1 MKIQDQLESWSGKM
15 NTFYKNIIRDMK
27 TTLGKVFSIGVMVGL
42 ATMIIVGLNLT
53 GPSMRKS
60 LDESLKIYKHPDI
73 IVRSTYPMD
82 YEDKILLEN
91 DDDIKDISFIKIIDL
106 ENQDNIIRIK
116 SFDNNFEKIDMV
128 EGQKL
133 KAKDE
138 IILDKALMSTYKIG
152 DYVDFSYINDK
163 QKDTNKLKNTKY
175 KVVGF
180 FNTSQRFL
188 EDMKEISPVGKKE
201 IAGLAFIS
209 EENFE
214 KEKFDEVNI
223 SYKTTEELNKT
234 SNEYKKIVKDKKD
247 AIDKAIL
254 SRPKEVLEKIK
265 TEAND
270 KINKAEGDLSDARE
284 KISETE
290 KELKDAKIKID
301 DGFSKYGTEKAKYH
315 REIENAKA
323 KLSKARNDLIRGQA
337 ELDKAKIDLE
347 NSRNKYNEEIRIN
360 EEKLN
365 DSYRQIKAGQD
376 EISSKKQEIENALS
390 QIDASINESLQ
401 VNDQLPDS
409 NENQADLGLETLD
422 QPQSSSVNLEE
433 EIAKQK
439 APLLAGLEE
448 IKKKEAEL
456 NKALASYNQGK
467 AKFEEEKKSGA
478 AKLDQGLKTVNS
490 KQTEI
495 NRGWTSYYQG
505 SDELEKNRVKGANDL
520 EKAYR
525 DLIKSK
531 ADYEKGLKEFEDKK
545 AESLDDIEE
554 GEEEIKDQKEALLKL
569 TDPEYKVSTIFD
581 NEGLDTYYQ
590 NSLNMDKLSLV
601 FPVFFYMVAMLVTL
615 TTMKRYIEEQRL
627 INGSL
632 KSLGYS
638 NKLIARRFYIYGL
651 IPTLIGSIIGGIL
664 ARFLIAGIIFK
675 AYSTGFSIINMSF
688 TSSLLLII
696 GSVILSASLVA
707 LTVFFT
713 SKETVNE
720 SPARLLQAKA
730 PEKGSQILLEKI
742 RPIWKR
748 LSFMQKITA
757 RNLFRYKSRMFM
769 TLFGVAGCTALI
781 FFGFAMIDSLKDTSA
796 IQQNELFHYQSISIL
811 DQKSDRKAFD
821 DLIAKDKRLEIR
833 NESAS
838 LNRNGTDLDLSI
850 IIPKDMA
857 RFNDFVSL
865 RKNKNNPINLKEAK
879 AVITKNASKKLKLK
893 ENDKIKVEVDKRLI
907 EIEIGEITENY
918 VGDYLYISKDYY
930 EDLTSNKL
938 SVNADYIKGDP
949 DKTTQKLED
958 IDDILAVINTSG
970 AYESM
975 DALLANLNLVIVV
988 ITLVSSVLA
997 SVVLYNITDINVS
1010 ERKRELAT
1018 IKVLGFYPK
1027 EVTAY
1032 IYREIFILSL
1042 IGIGGGYLLGYLMF
1056 RYIIDL
1062 VAPRDIMLSYKL
1074 HPLSFIVS
1082 AAITLILSMIML
1094 IYVHNK
1100 LKNID
1105 MAEAMSS
1112 GE

>member
-1 MKIQDQLESWSGKM
+1 M

-60 LDESLKIYKHPDI
+60 LDESLNIYKHPDI

-82 YEDKILLEN
+82 YEDQILLEN
-91 DDDIKDISFIKIIDL
+91 DNDIKDISFIKIIDL
-106 ENQDNIIRIK
+106 ENQNQIIRIK
-116 SFDNNFEKIDMV
+116 SFDKNFEKIDMV
-128 EGQKL
+128 DGQKL
-133 KAKDE
+133 KAKNE
-138 IILDKALMSTYKIG
+138 IILDKALKSTYKIG

-163 QKDTNKLKNTKY
+163 QKDTNKLRNTKY

-201 IAGLAFIS
+201 ISGLAFIS
-209 EENFE
+209 KENFE
-214 KEKFDEVNI
+214 KEEFDEVNI
-223 SYKTTEELNKT
+223 SYKTTEDLNKT
-234 SNEYKKIVKDKKD
+234 SDEYKQIVKDKKD
-247 AIDKAIL
+247 AIDKVIL

-323 KLSKARNDLIRGQA
+323 KLTKARNDLITGQA
-337 ELDKAKIDLE
+337 ELDKAKLELE
-347 NSRNKYNEEIRIN
+347 NSRNKYDEEIKIN

-365 DSYRQIKAGQD
+365 ESYQKIKAGQD
-376 EISSKKQEIENALS
+376 EISSKRQEIENGLS
-390 QIDASINESLQ
+390 QIDASFKESLQ

-409 NENQADLGLETLD
+409 NENQTELGLDALGQANSD
-422 QPQSSSVNLEE
+422 DFEE

-448 IKKKEAEL
+448 IKKKEVEL
-456 NKALASYNQGK
+456 NKALASYKQGK

-478 AKLDQGLKTVNS
+478 AKLDQALKTVNN

-495 NRGWTSYYQG
+495 SRGWTSYYQG
-505 SDELEKNRVKGANDL
+505 LDELEKNRVKGANEL
-520 EKAYR
+520 EKAYK

-545 AESLDDIEE
+545 SESLDDIEE
-554 GEEEIKDQKEALLKL
+554 GEEEIKDQKETLLKL
-569 TDPEYKVSTIFD
+569 TDPEYNVSTIFD
-581 NEGLDTYYQ
+581 NEGIDTYYQ

-664 ARFLIAGIIFK
+664 ARYLIAGIIFK

-742 RPIWKR
+742 KPIWKR

-796 IQQNELFHYQSISIL
+796 IQQNELFHYQSKAIL
-811 DQKSDRKAFD
+811 DQKSDRKIFD
-821 DLIAKDKRLEIR
+821 DLIEKDKRLEIR

-865 RKNKNNPINLKEAK
+865 RKNINNPINLKEAK

-893 ENDKIKVEVDKRLI
+893 ENDKIKVEVDKKLI
-907 EIEIGEITENY
+907 EIEIGSITENY

-958 IDDILAVINTSG
+958 CDEVLAVINTSG

>member
-1 MKIQDQLESWSGKM
+1 M

-60 LDESLKIYKHPDI
+60 LDESLNIYKHPDI

-82 YEDKILLEN
+82 YEDQILLEN
-91 DDDIKDISFIKIIDL
+91 DNDIKDISFIKIIDL
-106 ENQDNIIRIK
+106 ENQNQIIRIK
-116 SFDNNFEKIDMV
+116 SFDKNFEKIDMV
-128 EGQKL
+128 DGQKL
-133 KAKDE
+133 KAKNE
-138 IILDKALMSTYKIG
+138 IILDKALKSTYKIG

-214 KEKFDEVNI
+214 KEEFDEVNI

-247 AIDKAIL
+247 TIDKAIL

-284 KISETE
+284 KISDTE
-290 KELKDAKIKID
+290 KDLKDAKIKID
-301 DGFSKYGTEKAKYH
+301 DGFSKYETEKAKYH
-315 REIENAKA
+315 REIENAKS
-323 KLSKARNDLIRGQA
+323 KLTKARNDLITGQA
-337 ELDKAKIDLE
+337 ELDKAKLELE
-347 NSRNKYNEEIRIN
+347 NSRNKYDEEIKIN

-365 DSYRQIKAGQD
+365 ESYQQIKAGQD
-376 EISSKKQEIENALS
+376 EISSKRQEIENGLS
-390 QIDASINESLQ
+390 QIDASFKESLQ
-401 VNDQLPDS
+401 VNGQLPDS
-409 NENQADLGLETLD
+409 NENQTELGLDTLGLANSD
-422 QPQSSSVNLEE
+422 DFEE

-456 NKALASYNQGK
+456 NRSLATYNQGK

-478 AKLDQGLKTVNS
+478 AKLDQAQKTVNS

-505 SDELEKNRVKGANDL
+505 LDELEKNRVKGANEL
-520 EKAYR
+520 EKAYK

-554 GEEEIKDQKEALLKL
+554 GEEKIKDQKETLLKL

-581 NEGLDTYYQ
+581 NEGIDTYYQ

-664 ARFLIAGIIFK
+664 ARYLIAGIIFK

-730 PEKGSQILLEKI
+730 PEKGSKILLEKI

-796 IQQNELFHYQSISIL
+796 IQQNELFHYQSIAIL

-821 DLIAKDKRLEIR
+821 DLIEKDKRLEIR

-865 RKNKNNPINLKEAK
+865 RKNINNPINLKEAK

-893 ENDKIKVEVDKRLI
+893 ENDKIKVEIDKKLI
-907 EIEIGEITENY
+907 EIEIGAITENY

-949 DKTTQKLED
+949 DKITQKLED
-958 IDDILAVINTSG
+958 IDDILAVINTSR

-1074 HPLSFIVS
+1074 HPISFIVS

>member
-1 MKIQDQLESWSGKM
+1 M
-15 NTFYKNIIRDMK
+15 NTYYKNIIRDMK

-60 LDESLKIYKHPDI
+60 LNESLNIYKHPDI

-82 YEDKILLEN
+82 YEDQILLEN

-116 SFDNNFEKIDMV
+116 SFDDNFEKIDMV

-138 IILDKALMSTYKIG
+138 IILDKALESTYKIG
-152 DYVDFSYINDK
+152 DYIDFSYINDK
-163 QKDTNKLKNTKY
+163 QEDTNKLKNTKY

-201 IAGLAFIS
+201 IAGLAFVS
-209 EENFE
+209 KENFE
-214 KEKFDEVNI
+214 KEEFDEVNI
-223 SYKTTEELNKT
+223 SYKTTEDLNKT
-234 SNEYKKIVKDKKD
+234 SDEYKQIVKDKKD
-247 AIDKAIL
+247 AIDKIIL

-284 KISETE
+284 KISDTE
-290 KELKDAKIKID
+290 KELNDAKIKID
-301 DGFSKYGTEKAKYH
+301 DGFNKYESEKAKYY
-315 REIENAKA
+315 REIEDAKS
-323 KLSKARNDLIRGQA
+323 KLNKARNDLVNGQA
-337 ELDKAKIDLE
+337 DLDKAKLDLE
-347 NSRNKYNEEIRIN
+347 NSRNKYNEEIKIN

-365 DSYRQIKAGQD
+365 ESYQRIKSGQE
-376 EISSKKQEIENALS
+376 EIASKKQEIENGLK
-390 QIDASINESLQ
+390 QIDSSFKQNL
-401 VNDQLPDS
+401 DS
-409 NENQADLGLETLD
+409 SN
-422 QPQSSSVNLEE
+422 QSSELNEISSDLNSDGLGEE
-433 EIAKQK
+433 YNVIEDEIAKQK

-456 NKALASYNQGK
+456 NQALASYNQGK

-505 SDELEKNRVKGANDL
+505 LDELERNRVKGANDL
-520 EKAYR
+520 EKAYK

-545 AESLDDIEE
+545 SESLDDIEE
-554 GEEEIKDQKEALLKL
+554 GEEEIKDQKETLLKL
-569 TDPEYKVSTIFD
+569 TDPEYEVTTIFD
-581 NEGLDTYYQ
+581 NEGIDTYYQ

-651 IPTLIGSIIGGIL
+651 IPTLIGSVIGGIL

-675 AYSTGFSIINMSF
+675 AYSTGFSIINMNF
-688 TSSLLLII
+688 TSSILLII

-796 IQQNELFHYQSISIL
+796 IQQNELFHYQSIAIL

-821 DLIAKDKRLEIR
+821 DLIEKDKRLEIR

-838 LNRNGTDLDLSI
+838 LNRNGTDIDLSI
-850 IIPKDMA
+850 IIPKDMD
-857 RFNDFVSL
+857 RFKDFVSL
-865 RKNKNNPINLKEAK
+865 RKNKNNPINLNEAK

-893 ENDKIKVEVDKRLI
+893 ENDKIRVEVDKKTI
-907 EIEIGEITENY
+907 EIEIGAITENY

-938 SVNADYIKGDP
+938 RVNADYIKGDP
-949 DKTTQKLED
+949 DKTIQKLED
-958 IDDILAVINTSG
+958 RDDVLAVINTSG

-1042 IGIGGGYLLGYLMF
+1042 LGIGGGYLLGYLMF

>member
-1 MKIQDQLESWSGKM
+1 M

-60 LDESLKIYKHPDI
+60 LDESLNIYKHPDI

-82 YEDKILLEN
+82 YEDQILLEN

-116 SFDNNFEKIDMV
+116 SFDKNFEKIDMV
-128 EGQKL
+128 DGQKL
-133 KAKDE
+133 KAKNE
-138 IILDKALMSTYKIG
+138 IILDKALKSTYKIG

-214 KEKFDEVNI
+214 KEEFDEVNI

-247 AIDKAIL
+247 TIDKAIL

-284 KISETE
+284 KISDTE
-290 KELKDAKIKID
+290 KDLKDAKIKID

-323 KLSKARNDLIRGQA
+323 KLSKARNDLITGQA
-337 ELDKAKIDLE
+337 ELDKAKLELE
-347 NSRNKYNEEIRIN
+347 NSKNKYDEEIKIN

-365 DSYRQIKAGQD
+365 ESYQKIKAGQD
-376 EISSKKQEIENALS
+376 EISSKRQEIENGLS
-390 QIDASINESLQ
+390 QIDASFKESLQ
-401 VNDQLPDS
+401 VNGQLPDS
-409 NENQADLGLETLD
+409 NENQTELGLDTLGLANSD
-422 QPQSSSVNLEE
+422 DFEE

-439 APLLAGLEE
+439 VPLLAGLEE

-456 NKALASYNQGK
+456 NRSLATYNQGK

-478 AKLDQGLKTVNS
+478 AKLDQAQKTVNS

-505 SDELEKNRVKGANDL
+505 LDELEKNRVKGANEL
-520 EKAYR
+520 EKAYK

-554 GEEEIKDQKEALLKL
+554 GEEKIKDQKETLLKL

-581 NEGLDTYYQ
+581 NEGIDTYYQ

-664 ARFLIAGIIFK
+664 ARYLIAGIIFK

-730 PEKGSQILLEKI
+730 PEKGSKILLEKI

-796 IQQNELFHYQSISIL
+796 IQQNELFHYQSIAIL

-821 DLIAKDKRLEIR
+821 DLIEKDKRLEIR

-865 RKNKNNPINLKEAK
+865 RKNKSNPINLKEAK

-893 ENDKIKVEVDKRLI
+893 ENDKIKVEVDKKLI
-907 EIEIGEITENY
+907 EIEIGAITENY

-949 DKTTQKLED
+949 DKITQKLED
-958 IDDILAVINTSG
+958 IDDILAVINTSR

-997 SVVLYNITDINVS
+997 SVVLYNITDINVG

-1074 HPLSFIVS
+1074 HPISFIVS

>member
-1 MKIQDQLESWSGKM
+1 M

-60 LDESLKIYKHPDI
+60 LDESLNIYKHPDI

-82 YEDKILLEN
+82 YEDQILLEN

-116 SFDNNFEKIDMV
+116 SFDKNFEKIDMV
-128 EGQKL
+128 DGQKL
-133 KAKDE
+133 KAKNE
-138 IILDKALMSTYKIG
+138 IILDKALKSTYKIG

-214 KEKFDEVNI
+214 KEEFDEVNI

-247 AIDKAIL
+247 TIDKAIL

-284 KISETE
+284 KISDTE
-290 KELKDAKIKID
+290 KDLKDAKIKID
-301 DGFSKYGTEKAKYH
+301 DGFSKYETEKAKYH
-315 REIENAKA
+315 REIENAKS
-323 KLSKARNDLIRGQA
+323 KLTKARNDLITGQA
-337 ELDKAKIDLE
+337 ELDKAKLELE
-347 NSRNKYNEEIRIN
+347 NSRNKYDEEIKIN

-365 DSYRQIKAGQD
+365 ESYQQIKAGQD
-376 EISSKKQEIENALS
+376 EISSKRQEIENGLS
-390 QIDASINESLQ
+390 QIDASFKESLQ
-401 VNDQLPDS
+401 VNGQLPDS
-409 NENQADLGLETLD
+409 NENQTELGLDTLGLANSD
-422 QPQSSSVNLEE
+422 DFEE

-456 NKALASYNQGK
+456 NRSLATYNQGK

-478 AKLDQGLKTVNS
+478 AKLDQAQKTVNS

-505 SDELEKNRVKGANDL
+505 LDELEKNRVKGANEL
-520 EKAYR
+520 EKAYK

-554 GEEEIKDQKEALLKL
+554 GEEKIKDQKETLLKL

-581 NEGLDTYYQ
+581 NEGIDTYYQ

-664 ARFLIAGIIFK
+664 ARYLIAGIIFK

-730 PEKGSQILLEKI
+730 PEKGSKILLEKI
-742 RPIWKR
+742 RPIWKS

-796 IQQNELFHYQSISIL
+796 IQQNELFHYQSIAIL

-821 DLIAKDKRLEIR
+821 DLIEKDKRLEIR

-838 LNRNGTDLDLSI
+838 LNRTGTDLDLSI

-857 RFNDFVSL
+857 RFKDFVSL
-865 RKNKNNPINLKEAK
+865 RKNKNNPINLNEAK

-893 ENDKIKVEVDKRLI
+893 ENDKIRVEVDKKTI
-907 EIEIGEITENY
+907 EIEIGAITENY

-938 SVNADYIKGDP
+938 RVNADYIKGAP
-949 DKTTQKLED
+949 DKTIQKLED
-958 IDDILAVINTSG
+958 RDDVLAVINTSG

-1042 IGIGGGYLLGYLMF
+1042 LGIGGGYLLGYLMF

>member
-1 MKIQDQLESWSGKM
+1 
-15 NTFYKNIIRDMK
+15 MK

-60 LDESLKIYKHPDI
+60 LDESLNIYKHPDI

-82 YEDKILLEN
+82 YEDQILLEN
-91 DDDIKDISFIKIIDL
+91 DNDIKDISFIKIIDL
-106 ENQDNIIRIK
+106 ENQNQIIRIK
-116 SFDNNFEKIDMV
+116 SFDKNFEKIDMV
-128 EGQKL
+128 DGQKL
-133 KAKDE
+133 KAKNE
-138 IILDKALMSTYKIG
+138 IILDKALKSTYKIG

-214 KEKFDEVNI
+214 KEEFDEVNI

-247 AIDKAIL
+247 TIDKAIL

-284 KISETE
+284 KISDTE
-290 KELKDAKIKID
+290 KDLKDAKIKID
-301 DGFSKYGTEKAKYH
+301 DGFSKYETEKAKYH
-315 REIENAKA
+315 REIENAKS
-323 KLSKARNDLIRGQA
+323 KLTKARNDLITGQA
-337 ELDKAKIDLE
+337 ELDKAKLELE
-347 NSRNKYNEEIRIN
+347 NSRNKYDEEIKIN

-365 DSYRQIKAGQD
+365 ESYQQIKAGQD
-376 EISSKKQEIENALS
+376 EISSKRQEIENGLS
-390 QIDASINESLQ
+390 QIDASFKESLQ
-401 VNDQLPDS
+401 VNGQLPDS
-409 NENQADLGLETLD
+409 NENQTELGLDTLGLANSD
-422 QPQSSSVNLEE
+422 DFEE

-456 NKALASYNQGK
+456 NRSLATYNQGK

-478 AKLDQGLKTVNS
+478 AKLDQAQKTVNS

-505 SDELEKNRVKGANDL
+505 LDELEKNRVKGANEL
-520 EKAYR
+520 EKAYK

-554 GEEEIKDQKEALLKL
+554 GEEKIKDQKETLLKL

-581 NEGLDTYYQ
+581 NEGIDTYYQ

-664 ARFLIAGIIFK
+664 ARYLIAGIIFK

-730 PEKGSQILLEKI
+730 PEKGSKILLEKI

-796 IQQNELFHYQSISIL
+796 IQQNELFHYQSIAIL

-821 DLIAKDKRLEIR
+821 DLIEKDKRLEIR

-865 RKNKNNPINLKEAK
+865 RKNINNPINLKEAK

-893 ENDKIKVEVDKRLI
+893 ENDKIKVEIDKKLI
-907 EIEIGEITENY
+907 EIEIGAITENY

-949 DKTTQKLED
+949 DKITQKLED
-958 IDDILAVINTSG
+958 IDDILAVINTSR

-1074 HPLSFIVS
+1074 HPISFIVS

>member
-1 MKIQDQLESWSGKM
+1 MKIQDQLENWSGKM
-15 NTFYKNIIRDMK
+15 NTYYKNILRDMK

-60 LDESLKIYKHPDI
+60 LDESLNIYKHPDI

-82 YEDKILLEN
+82 YEDQILLEN

-106 ENQDNIIRIK
+106 ENKDQIIRIK
-116 SFDNNFEKIDMV
+116 SFDDNFEKIAMV

-133 KAKDE
+133 KANDE
-138 IILDKALMSTYKIG
+138 IILDKALESTYKIG
-152 DYVDFSYINDK
+152 DYIDFSYINDK
-163 QKDTNKLKNTKY
+163 QEDTNKLKNIKY

-201 IAGLAFIS
+201 IAGLAFVS
-209 EENFE
+209 KENFE
-214 KEKFDEVNI
+214 KEEFDEVNI
-223 SYKTTEELNKT
+223 SYKTTEDLNKT
-234 SNEYKKIVKDKKD
+234 SDEYKKIVKDKKD
-247 AIDKAIL
+247 AIDKVIL
-254 SRPKEVLEKIK
+254 SRPKEVLDKIK

-284 KISETE
+284 KISDTE
-290 KELKDAKIKID
+290 KELNDAKIKID
-301 DGFSKYGTEKAKYH
+301 DGFNKYETEKSKYY
-315 REIENAKA
+315 REIENAKS
-323 KLSKARNDLIRGQA
+323 KLTKARNDLITGQA
-337 ELDKAKIDLE
+337 ELDKAKLELE
-347 NSRNKYNEEIRIN
+347 NSRNKYDEEIKIN

-365 DSYRQIKAGQD
+365 ESYQQIKAGQD
-376 EISSKKQEIENALS
+376 EISSKRQEIENGLS
-390 QIDASINESLQ
+390 QIDASFKESLQ
-401 VNDQLPDS
+401 VNGQLPDS
-409 NENQADLGLETLD
+409 NENQTELGLDTLGLANSD
-422 QPQSSSVNLEE
+422 DFEE

-456 NKALASYNQGK
+456 NRSLATYNQGK

-478 AKLDQGLKTVNS
+478 AKLDQAQKTVNS

-505 SDELEKNRVKGANDL
+505 LDELEKNRVKGANEL
-520 EKAYR
+520 EKAYK

-554 GEEEIKDQKEALLKL
+554 GEEKIKDQKETLLKL

-581 NEGLDTYYQ
+581 NEGIDTYYQ

-664 ARFLIAGIIFK
+664 ARYLIAGIIFK

-730 PEKGSQILLEKI
+730 PEKGSKILLEKI
-742 RPIWKR
+742 RPIWKS

-796 IQQNELFHYQSISIL
+796 IQQNELFHYQSIAIL

-821 DLIAKDKRLEIR
+821 DLIEKDKRLEIR

-838 LNRNGTDLDLSI
+838 LNRTGTDLDLSI

-865 RKNKNNPINLKEAK
+865 RKNKSNPINLKEAK

-893 ENDKIKVEVDKRLI
+893 ENDKIKVEVDKKLI
-907 EIEIGEITENY
+907 EIEIGAITENY

-949 DKTTQKLED
+949 DKITQKLED
-958 IDDILAVINTSG
+958 IDDILAVINTSR

-1074 HPLSFIVS
+1074 HPISFIVS

>member
-1 MKIQDQLESWSGKM
+1 M

-60 LDESLKIYKHPDI
+60 LDESLNIYKHPDI

-82 YEDKILLEN
+82 YEDQILLEN

-116 SFDNNFEKIDMV
+116 SFDKNFEKIDMV
-128 EGQKL
+128 DGQKL
-133 KAKDE
+133 KAKNE
-138 IILDKALMSTYKIG
+138 IILDKALKSTYKIG

-214 KEKFDEVNI
+214 KEEFDEVNI

-247 AIDKAIL
+247 TIDKAIL

-284 KISETE
+284 KISDTE
-290 KELKDAKIKID
+290 KDLKDAKIKID

-323 KLSKARNDLIRGQA
+323 KLSKARNDLITGQA
-337 ELDKAKIDLE
+337 ELDKAKLELE
-347 NSRNKYNEEIRIN
+347 NSKNKYDEEIKIN

-365 DSYRQIKAGQD
+365 ESYQKIKAGQD
-376 EISSKKQEIENALS
+376 EISSKRQEIENGLS
-390 QIDASINESLQ
+390 QIDASFKESLQ
-401 VNDQLPDS
+401 VNGQLPDS
-409 NENQADLGLETLD
+409 NENQTELGLDTLGLANSD
-422 QPQSSSVNLEE
+422 DFEE

-439 APLLAGLEE
+439 VPLLAGLEE

-456 NKALASYNQGK
+456 NRSLATYNQGK

-478 AKLDQGLKTVNS
+478 AKLDQAQKTVNS

-505 SDELEKNRVKGANDL
+505 LDELEKNRVKGANEL
-520 EKAYR
+520 EKAYK

-554 GEEEIKDQKEALLKL
+554 GEENIKDQKETLLKL

-581 NEGLDTYYQ
+581 NEGIDTYYQ

-664 ARFLIAGIIFK
+664 ARYLIAGIIFK

-730 PEKGSQILLEKI
+730 PEKGSKILLEKI

-796 IQQNELFHYQSISIL
+796 IQQNELFHYQSIAIL

-821 DLIAKDKRLEIR
+821 DLIEKDKRLEIR

-865 RKNKNNPINLKEAK
+865 RKNKSNPINLKEAK

-893 ENDKIKVEVDKRLI
+893 ENDKIKVEVDKKLI
-907 EIEIGEITENY
+907 EIEIGAITENY

-938 SVNADYIKGDP
+938 RVNADYIKGDP
-949 DKTTQKLED
+949 DKITQKLED
-958 IDDILAVINTSG
+958 IDDILAVINTSR

-1074 HPLSFIVS
+1074 HPISFIVS

>member
-1 MKIQDQLESWSGKM
+1 M

-60 LDESLKIYKHPDI
+60 LDESLNIYKHPDI

-82 YEDKILLEN
+82 YEDQILLEN

-116 SFDNNFEKIDMV
+116 SFDKNFEKIDMV
-128 EGQKL
+128 DGQKL
-133 KAKDE
+133 KAKNE
-138 IILDKALMSTYKIG
+138 IILDKALKSTYKIG

-214 KEKFDEVNI
+214 KEEFDEVNI

-247 AIDKAIL
+247 TIDKAIL

-284 KISETE
+284 KISDTE
-290 KELKDAKIKID
+290 KDLKDAKIKID
-301 DGFSKYGTEKAKYH
+301 DGFSKYETEKAKYH

-323 KLSKARNDLIRGQA
+323 KLSKARNDLITGQA
-337 ELDKAKIDLE
+337 ELDKAKLELE
-347 NSRNKYNEEIRIN
+347 NSRNKYNEEIKIN

-365 DSYRQIKAGQD
+365 ESYQQIKAGQD
-376 EISSKKQEIENALS
+376 EISSKRQEIENGLS
-390 QIDASINESLQ
+390 QIDASFKESLQ
-401 VNDQLPDS
+401 VNGQLPDS
-409 NENQADLGLETLD
+409 NENQTELGLDTLGLANSD
-422 QPQSSSVNLEE
+422 DFEG

-456 NKALASYNQGK
+456 NRSLATYNQGK

-478 AKLDQGLKTVNS
+478 AKLDQAQKTVNS

-505 SDELEKNRVKGANDL
+505 LDELEKNRIKGANEL
-520 EKAYR
+520 EKAYK

-554 GEEEIKDQKEALLKL
+554 GEEEIKDQKETLLKL

-581 NEGLDTYYQ
+581 NEGIDTYYQ

-664 ARFLIAGIIFK
+664 ARYLIAGIIFK

-730 PEKGSQILLEKI
+730 PEKGSKILLEKI
-742 RPIWKR
+742 RPIWKS

-796 IQQNELFHYQSISIL
+796 IQQNELFHYQSIAIL

-821 DLIAKDKRLEIR
+821 DLIEKDKRLEIR

-838 LNRNGTDLDLSI
+838 LNRTGTDLDLSI

-865 RKNKNNPINLKEAK
+865 RKNKSNPINLKEAK

-893 ENDKIKVEVDKRLI
+893 ENDKIKVEVDKKLI
-907 EIEIGEITENY
+907 EIEIGAITENY

-949 DKTTQKLED
+949 DKITQKLED
-958 IDDILAVINTSG
+958 IDDILAVINTSR

>member
-1 MKIQDQLESWSGKM
+1 M

-60 LDESLKIYKHPDI
+60 LDESLNIYKHPDL

-82 YEDKILLEN
+82 YEDQILLEN

-116 SFDNNFEKIDMV
+116 SFDKNFEKIDMV
-128 EGQKL
+128 DGQKL
-133 KAKDE
+133 KAKNE
-138 IILDKALMSTYKIG
+138 IILDKALKSTYKIG

-214 KEKFDEVNI
+214 KEEFDEVNI

-247 AIDKAIL
+247 TIDKAIL

-284 KISETE
+284 KISDTE
-290 KELKDAKIKID
+290 KDLKDAKIKID
-301 DGFSKYGTEKAKYH
+301 DGFSKYETEKAKYH
-315 REIENAKA
+315 REIENAKS
-323 KLSKARNDLIRGQA
+323 KLTKARNDLITGQA
-337 ELDKAKIDLE
+337 ELDKAKLELE
-347 NSRNKYNEEIRIN
+347 NSRNKYDEEIKIN

-365 DSYRQIKAGQD
+365 ESYQQIKAGQD
-376 EISSKKQEIENALS
+376 EISSKRQEIENGLS
-390 QIDASINESLQ
+390 QIDASFKESLQ
-401 VNDQLPDS
+401 VNGQLPDS
-409 NENQADLGLETLD
+409 NENQTELGLDTLGLANSD
-422 QPQSSSVNLEE
+422 DFEE

-456 NKALASYNQGK
+456 NRSLATYNQGK

-478 AKLDQGLKTVNS
+478 AKLDQAQKTVNS

-505 SDELEKNRVKGANDL
+505 LDELEKNRVKGANEL
-520 EKAYR
+520 EKAYK

-554 GEEEIKDQKEALLKL
+554 GEEKIKDQKETLLKL

-581 NEGLDTYYQ
+581 NEGIDTYYQ

-664 ARFLIAGIIFK
+664 ARYLIAGIIFK

-730 PEKGSQILLEKI
+730 PEKGSKILLEKI
-742 RPIWKR
+742 RPIWKS

-796 IQQNELFHYQSISIL
+796 IQQNELFHYQSIAIL

-821 DLIAKDKRLEIR
+821 DLIEKDKRLEIR

-838 LNRNGTDLDLSI
+838 LNRTGTDLDLSI

-865 RKNKNNPINLKEAK
+865 RKNINNPINLKEAK
-879 AVITKNASKKLKLK
+879 AVITKNASKKLRLK
-893 ENDKIKVEVDKRLI
+893 ENDKIKVEVDKKLI
-907 EIEIGEITENY
+907 EIEIGAITENY

-938 SVNADYIKGDP
+938 TVNADYIKGDP

-958 IDDILAVINTSG
+958 CDEVLAVINTSG

>member
-1 MKIQDQLESWSGKM
+1 M

-60 LDESLKIYKHPDI
+60 LDESLNIYKHPDI

-82 YEDKILLEN
+82 YEDQILLEN

-116 SFDNNFEKIDMV
+116 SFDKNFEKIDMV
-128 EGQKL
+128 DGQKL
-133 KAKDE
+133 KAKNE
-138 IILDKALMSTYKIG
+138 IILDKALKSTYKIG

-214 KEKFDEVNI
+214 KEEFDEVNI

-247 AIDKAIL
+247 TIDKAIL

-284 KISETE
+284 KISDTE
-290 KELKDAKIKID
+290 KDLKDAKIKID
-301 DGFSKYGTEKAKYH
+301 DGFSKYETEKAKYH
-315 REIENAKA
+315 REIENAKS
-323 KLSKARNDLIRGQA
+323 KLTKARNDLITGQA
-337 ELDKAKIDLE
+337 ELDKAKLELE
-347 NSRNKYNEEIRIN
+347 NSRNKYDEEIKIN

-365 DSYRQIKAGQD
+365 ESYQQIKAGQD
-376 EISSKKQEIENALS
+376 EISSKRQEIENGLS
-390 QIDASINESLQ
+390 QIDASFKESLQ
-401 VNDQLPDS
+401 VNGQLPDS
-409 NENQADLGLETLD
+409 NENQTELGLDTLGLANSD
-422 QPQSSSVNLEE
+422 DFEE

-456 NKALASYNQGK
+456 NRSLATYNQGK

-478 AKLDQGLKTVNS
+478 AKLDQAQKTVNS

-505 SDELEKNRVKGANDL
+505 LDELEKNRVKGANEL
-520 EKAYR
+520 EKAYK

-554 GEEEIKDQKEALLKL
+554 GEEKIKDQKETLLKL

-581 NEGLDTYYQ
+581 NEGIDTYYQ

-664 ARFLIAGIIFK
+664 ARYLIAGIIFK

-730 PEKGSQILLEKI
+730 PEKGSKILLEKI
-742 RPIWKR
+742 RPIWKS

-796 IQQNELFHYQSISIL
+796 IQQNELFHYQSIAIL

-821 DLIAKDKRLEIR
+821 DLIEKDKRLEIR

-838 LNRNGTDLDLSI
+838 LNRTGTDLDLSI

-865 RKNKNNPINLKEAK
+865 RKNKSNPINLKEAK

-893 ENDKIKVEVDKRLI
+893 ENDKIKVEVDKKLI
-907 EIEIGEITENY
+907 EIEIGAITENY

-949 DKTTQKLED
+949 DKITQKLED
-958 IDDILAVINTSG
+958 IDDILAVINTSR

-1074 HPLSFIVS
+1074 HPISFIVS

>member
-1 MKIQDQLESWSGKM
+1 M

-60 LDESLKIYKHPDI
+60 LDESLNIYKHPDL

-82 YEDKILLEN
+82 YEDQILLEN

-116 SFDNNFEKIDMV
+116 SFDKNFEKIDMV
-128 EGQKL
+128 DGQKL
-133 KAKDE
+133 KAKNE
-138 IILDKALMSTYKIG
+138 IILDKALKSTYKIG

-214 KEKFDEVNI
+214 KEEFDEVNI

-234 SNEYKKIVKDKKD
+234 SNEYKQIVKDKKD
-247 AIDKAIL
+247 TIDKAIL

-284 KISETE
+284 KISDTE
-290 KELKDAKIKID
+290 KDLKDAKIKID
-301 DGFSKYGTEKAKYH
+301 DGFSKYETEKAKYH
-315 REIENAKA
+315 REIENAKS
-323 KLSKARNDLIRGQA
+323 KLTKARNDLITGQA
-337 ELDKAKIDLE
+337 ELDKAKLELE
-347 NSRNKYNEEIRIN
+347 NSRNKYDEEIKIN

-365 DSYRQIKAGQD
+365 ESYQQIKAGQD
-376 EISSKKQEIENALS
+376 EISSKRQEIENGLS
-390 QIDASINESLQ
+390 QIDASFKESLQ
-401 VNDQLPDS
+401 VNGQLPDS
-409 NENQADLGLETLD
+409 NENQTELGLDTLGLANSD
-422 QPQSSSVNLEE
+422 DFEE

-456 NKALASYNQGK
+456 NRSLATYNQGK

-478 AKLDQGLKTVNS
+478 AKLDQAQKTVNS

-505 SDELEKNRVKGANDL
+505 LDELEKNRVKGANEL
-520 EKAYR
+520 EKAYK

-545 AESLDDIEE
+545 SESLDDIEE
-554 GEEEIKDQKEALLKL
+554 GEEEIKDQKETHLKL
-569 TDPEYKVSTIFD
+569 TDPEYNVSTIFD
-581 NEGLDTYYQ
+581 NEGIDTYYQ

-651 IPTLIGSIIGGIL
+651 IPTLIGSVIGGIL

-675 AYSTGFSIINMSF
+675 AYSTGFSIINMNF
-688 TSSLLLII
+688 TSSILLII

-730 PEKGSQILLEKI
+730 PEKGSKILLEKI

-796 IQQNELFHYQSISIL
+796 IQQNELFHYQSIAIL

-821 DLIAKDKRLEIR
+821 DLIEKDKRLEIR

-865 RKNKNNPINLKEAK
+865 RKNINNPINLKEAK

-893 ENDKIKVEVDKRLI
+893 ENDKIKVEIDKKLI
-907 EIEIGEITENY
+907 EIEIGAITENY

-949 DKTTQKLED
+949 DKITQKLED
-958 IDDILAVINTSG
+958 IDDILAVINTSR

-1074 HPLSFIVS
+1074 HPISFIVS

>member
-1 MKIQDQLESWSGKM
+1 M

-60 LDESLKIYKHPDI
+60 LDESLNIYKHPDL

-82 YEDKILLEN
+82 YEDQILLEN

-116 SFDNNFEKIDMV
+116 SFDKNFEKIDMV
-128 EGQKL
+128 DGQKL
-133 KAKDE
+133 KAKNE
-138 IILDKALMSTYKIG
+138 IILDKALKSTYKIG

-214 KEKFDEVNI
+214 KEEFDEVNI

-247 AIDKAIL
+247 TIDKAIL

-284 KISETE
+284 KISDTE
-290 KELKDAKIKID
+290 KDLKDAKIKID
-301 DGFSKYGTEKAKYH
+301 DGFSKYETEKAKYH
-315 REIENAKA
+315 REIENAKS
-323 KLSKARNDLIRGQA
+323 KLTKARNDLITGQA
-337 ELDKAKIDLE
+337 ELDKAKLELE
-347 NSRNKYNEEIRIN
+347 NSRNKYDEEIKIN

-365 DSYRQIKAGQD
+365 ESYQQIKAGQD
-376 EISSKKQEIENALS
+376 EISSKRQEIENGLS
-390 QIDASINESLQ
+390 QIDASFKESLQ
-401 VNDQLPDS
+401 VNGQLPDS
-409 NENQADLGLETLD
+409 NENQTELGLDTLGLANSD
-422 QPQSSSVNLEE
+422 DFEE

-456 NKALASYNQGK
+456 NRSLASYKQGK

-478 AKLDQGLKTVNS
+478 AKLDQAQKTVNS

-505 SDELEKNRVKGANDL
+505 LDELEKNRVKGANEL
-520 EKAYR
+520 EKAYK

-554 GEEEIKDQKEALLKL
+554 GEEKIKDQKETLLKL

-581 NEGLDTYYQ
+581 NEGIDTYYQ

-664 ARFLIAGIIFK
+664 ARYLIAGIIFK

-730 PEKGSQILLEKI
+730 PEKGSKILLEKI
-742 RPIWKR
+742 RPIWKS

-796 IQQNELFHYQSISIL
+796 IQQNELFHYQSIAIL

-821 DLIAKDKRLEIR
+821 DLIEKDKRLEIR

-838 LNRNGTDLDLSI
+838 LNRTGTDLDLSI

-865 RKNKNNPINLKEAK
+865 RKNINNPINLKEAK
-879 AVITKNASKKLKLK
+879 AVITKNASKKLRLK
-893 ENDKIKVEVDKRLI
+893 ENDKIKVEVDKKLI
-907 EIEIGEITENY
+907 EIEIGAITENY

-938 SVNADYIKGDP
+938 TVNADYIKGDP

-958 IDDILAVINTSG
+958 CDEVLAVINTSG

>member
-1 MKIQDQLESWSGKM
+1 M

-60 LDESLKIYKHPDI
+60 LDESLNIYKHPDI

-82 YEDKILLEN
+82 YEDQILLEN

-116 SFDNNFEKIDMV
+116 SFDKNFEKIDMV
-128 EGQKL
+128 DGQKL
-133 KAKDE
+133 KAKNE
-138 IILDKALMSTYKIG
+138 IILDKALKSTYKIG

-214 KEKFDEVNI
+214 KEEFDEVNI

-247 AIDKAIL
+247 TIDKAIL

-284 KISETE
+284 KISDTE
-290 KELKDAKIKID
+290 KDLKDAKIKID
-301 DGFSKYGTEKAKYH
+301 DGFSKYETEKAKYH
-315 REIENAKA
+315 REIENAKS
-323 KLSKARNDLIRGQA
+323 KLTKARNDLITGQA
-337 ELDKAKIDLE
+337 ELDKAKLELE
-347 NSRNKYNEEIRIN
+347 NSRNKYDEEIKIN

-365 DSYRQIKAGQD
+365 ESYQQIKAGQD
-376 EISSKKQEIENALS
+376 EISSKRQEIENGLS
-390 QIDASINESLQ
+390 QIDASFKESLQ
-401 VNDQLPDS
+401 VNGQLPDS
-409 NENQADLGLETLD
+409 NENQTELGLDTLGLANSD
-422 QPQSSSVNLEE
+422 DFEE

-456 NKALASYNQGK
+456 NRSLATYNQGK

-478 AKLDQGLKTVNS
+478 AKLDQAQKTVNS

-505 SDELEKNRVKGANDL
+505 LDELEKNRVKGANEL
-520 EKAYR
+520 EKAYK

-554 GEEEIKDQKEALLKL
+554 GEEKIKDQKETLLKL

-581 NEGLDTYYQ
+581 NEGIDTYYQ

-664 ARFLIAGIIFK
+664 ARYLIAGIIFK

-730 PEKGSQILLEKI
+730 PEKGSKILLEKI
-742 RPIWKR
+742 RPIWKS

-796 IQQNELFHYQSISIL
+796 IQQNELFHYQSIAIL

-821 DLIAKDKRLEIR
+821 DLIEKDKRLEIR

-838 LNRNGTDLDLSI
+838 LNRTGTDLDLSI
-850 IIPKDMA
+850 IIPKDIA

-865 RKNKNNPINLKEAK
+865 RKNKSNPINLKEAK

-893 ENDKIKVEVDKRLI
+893 ENDKIKVEVDKKLI
-907 EIEIGEITENY
+907 EIEIGAITENY

-949 DKTTQKLED
+949 DKITQKLED
-958 IDDILAVINTSG
+958 IDDILAVINTSR

-1074 HPLSFIVS
+1074 HPISFIVS

>member
-1 MKIQDQLESWSGKM
+1 MKTQDQLENWSGKM

-60 LDESLKIYKHPDI
+60 LDESLNIYKHPDL

-82 YEDKILLEN
+82 YEDQILLEN

-116 SFDNNFEKIDMV
+116 SFDKNFEKIDMV
-128 EGQKL
+128 DGQKL
-133 KAKDE
+133 KAKNE
-138 IILDKALMSTYKIG
+138 IILDKALKSTYKIG

-214 KEKFDEVNI
+214 KEEFDEVNI

-247 AIDKAIL
+247 TIDKAIL

-284 KISETE
+284 KISDTE
-290 KELKDAKIKID
+290 KDLKDAKIKID
-301 DGFSKYGTEKAKYH
+301 DGFSKYETEKAKYH
-315 REIENAKA
+315 REIENAKS
-323 KLSKARNDLIRGQA
+323 KLTKARNDLITGQA
-337 ELDKAKIDLE
+337 ELDKAKLELE
-347 NSRNKYNEEIRIN
+347 NSRNKYDEEIKIN

-365 DSYRQIKAGQD
+365 ESYQQIKAGQD
-376 EISSKKQEIENALS
+376 EISSKRQEIENGLS
-390 QIDASINESLQ
+390 QIDASFKESLQ
-401 VNDQLPDS
+401 VNGQLPDS
-409 NENQADLGLETLD
+409 NENQTELGLDTLGLANSD
-422 QPQSSSVNLEE
+422 DFEE

-456 NKALASYNQGK
+456 NRSLATYNQGK

-478 AKLDQGLKTVNS
+478 AKLDQAQKTVNS

-505 SDELEKNRVKGANDL
+505 LDELEKNRVKGANEL
-520 EKAYR
+520 EKAYK

-554 GEEEIKDQKEALLKL
+554 GEEKIKDQKETLLKL

-581 NEGLDTYYQ
+581 NEGIDTYYQ

-664 ARFLIAGIIFK
+664 ARYLIAGIIFK

-730 PEKGSQILLEKI
+730 PEKGSKILLEKI
-742 RPIWKR
+742 RPIWKS

-796 IQQNELFHYQSISIL
+796 IQQNELFHYQSIAIL

-821 DLIAKDKRLEIR
+821 DLIEKDKRLEIR

-838 LNRNGTDLDLSI
+838 LNRTGTDLDLSI

-865 RKNKNNPINLKEAK
+865 RKNINNPINLKEAK
-879 AVITKNASKKLKLK
+879 AVITKNASKKLRLK
-893 ENDKIKVEVDKRLI
+893 ENDKIKVEVDKKLI
-907 EIEIGEITENY
+907 EIEIGAITENY

-938 SVNADYIKGDP
+938 TVNADYIKGDP

-958 IDDILAVINTSG
+958 CDEVLAVINTSG

>member
-1 MKIQDQLESWSGKM
+1 
-15 NTFYKNIIRDMK
+15 
-27 TTLGKVFSIGVMVGL
+27 MV
-42 ATMIIVGLNLT
+42 
-53 GPSMRKS
+53 
-60 LDESLKIYKHPDI
+60 D
-73 IVRSTYPMD
+73 
-82 YEDKILLEN
+82 
-91 DDDIKDISFIKIIDL
+91 
-106 ENQDNIIRIK
+106 
-116 SFDNNFEKIDMV
+116 
-128 EGQKL
+128 GQKL
-133 KAKDE
+133 KAKNE
-138 IILDKALMSTYKIG
+138 IILDKALKSTYKIG

-214 KEKFDEVNI
+214 KEEFDEVNI

-247 AIDKAIL
+247 TIDKAIL

-284 KISETE
+284 KISDTE
-290 KELKDAKIKID
+290 KDLKDAKIKID
-301 DGFSKYGTEKAKYH
+301 DGFSKYETEKAKYH
-315 REIENAKA
+315 REIENAKS
-323 KLSKARNDLIRGQA
+323 KLTKARNDLITGQA
-337 ELDKAKIDLE
+337 ELDKAKLELE
-347 NSRNKYNEEIRIN
+347 NSRNKYDEEIKIN

-365 DSYRQIKAGQD
+365 ESYQQIKAGQD
-376 EISSKKQEIENALS
+376 EISSKRQEIENGLS
-390 QIDASINESLQ
+390 QIDASFKESLQ
-401 VNDQLPDS
+401 VNGQLPDS
-409 NENQADLGLETLD
+409 NENQTELGLDTLGLANSD
-422 QPQSSSVNLEE
+422 DFEE

-456 NKALASYNQGK
+456 NRSLATYNQGK

-478 AKLDQGLKTVNS
+478 AKLDQAQKTVNS

-505 SDELEKNRVKGANDL
+505 LDELEKNRVKGANEL
-520 EKAYR
+520 EKAYK

-554 GEEEIKDQKEALLKL
+554 GEEKIKDQKETLLKL

-581 NEGLDTYYQ
+581 NEGIDTYYQ

-664 ARFLIAGIIFK
+664 ARYLIAGIIFK

-730 PEKGSQILLEKI
+730 PEKGSKILLEKI

-796 IQQNELFHYQSISIL
+796 IQQNELFHYQSIAIL

-821 DLIAKDKRLEIR
+821 DLIEKDKRLEIR

-865 RKNKNNPINLKEAK
+865 RKNINNPINLKEAK

-893 ENDKIKVEVDKRLI
+893 ENDKIKVEIDKKLI
-907 EIEIGEITENY
+907 EIEIGAITENY

-949 DKTTQKLED
+949 DKITQKLED
-958 IDDILAVINTSG
+958 IDDILAVINTSR

-1074 HPLSFIVS
+1074 HPISFIVS